1 MALKNKNTAFI
12 RAGFDSMKNSGGDN
26 NNKTINKYK

>member
-1 MALKNKNTAFI
+1 MALKNKIRLFI
-12 RAGFDSMKNSGGDN
+12 RADFDLMKNNGGDN

>member
-1 MALKNKNTAFI
+1 MALKIKYGFFI

>member
-1 MALKNKNTAFI
+1 MALKIKY
-12 RAGFDSMKNSGGDN
+12 GFYPRWFDLMKNNGGDN

>member
-1 MALKNKNTAFI
+1 MALKNKIRLFI
-12 RAGFDSMKNSGGDN
+12 RAGFDLMKNNGGDN